1 MTEAASGFIVGLTGG
16 IGSGKSAAA
25 DMFAELGAAVVDAD
39 QIAHELTAPDGVA
52 MAKIRSAFGASV
64 IAADGALD
72 RLAMRRLVF
81 SDADAKSRL
90 EGILHPLIRAETQRR
105 CQAGLTSGA
114 PYVVLVVPLLVESGT
129 YRSRV
134 ARILVVDCAEETQVQ
149 RVMARNRMNSEEVG
163 RIMATQATRAQ
174 RMKAADDSVNN
185 DTNLDSLRSQIEVL
199 HRKYVSLSGNKP
211 RTS

>member
-25 DMFAELGAAVVDAD
+25 DMFAALGAAVVDAD
-39 QIAHELTAPDGVA
+39 QIAHELTAPDGAA
-52 MAKIRSAFGASV
+52 MAAIRSAFGASV

-81 SDADAKSRL
+81 SDGAVKSRL
-90 EGILHPLIRAETQRR
+90 EGILHPLIRRESQRR
-105 CQAGLTSGA
+105 CQAGLASGA

-134 ARILVVDCAEETQVQ
+134 ARILVIDCAEETQVQ
-149 RVMARNRMNSEEVG
+149 RVMARNRMNREEVA

-199 HRKYVSLSGNKP
+199 HRKYVSLAGNKP